1 MECGKIEE
9 VCLCKSEVLTVEQ
22 IYVVDL
28 KGATGA
34 GEIQAYDA
42 EPRHE
47 SVLLNNVNQ
56 LPVKFVAFE
65 ENAFKI
71 KKGKQAKQCE
81 CLFHPYVM
89 PEDTWMLFIEMK
101 YANNENNIQRDKWH
115 EKAVEQ
121 IRSTVGFLKQKGV
134 IAEGVKH
141 NAIVAFPKIST
152 FSAWLTQYISN
163 ELKKDNIIARCT
175 NKATI
180 VDGKILILA

>member
-34 GEIQAYDA
+34 GGIQAYDA
-42 EPRHE
+42 EPEHKSIR
-47 SVLLNNVNQ
+47 LDNLNQ
-56 LPVKFVAFE
+56 LPVRLVAFE
-65 ENAFKI
+65 DNAFKI
-71 KKGKQAKQCE
+71 KKGTFAKQCE
-81 CLFHPYVM
+81 CLFHPATLL
-89 PEDTWMLFIEMK
+89 EDSWLLFIEMK
-101 YANNENNIQRDKWH
+101 YSDNEYNVQRDEWH
-115 EKAVEQ
+115 VKAVKQ
-121 IRSTVGFLKQKGV
+121 IRSTVEFLQHKGV
-134 IAEGVKH
+134 TVEGKKL

-152 FSAWLTQYISN
+152 FSSWLTQYISN

-180 VDGKILILA
+180 VDGRILILA